1 MPPTYHAPPRSAL
14 DYAASPDSLD
24 PQHSASPW
32 ATLQRVLGA
41 ALGCLLAF
49 PALKLVWPWPREAS
63 LEGDLL
69 PDLTGAAI
77 AALATLPIFAALYA
91 LRRAP
96 RPPWILLLVGAGACG
111 LVAANLK
118 PPTDT
123 LEFERWKL
131 LSSACFALA
140 LGGSAL
146 EASGRLWLARS
157 AALVAWAALLPAFFD
172 AEHQFSGVLGNTG
185 SISEA
190 ALVGAGAGLGLALW
204 DRGLWRLVGG
214 GAAFAFALYAGLAPV
229 FAGAVA
235 LALTLVAALA
245 SARGSRALLGVAAL
259 LLAIGFGAGRLM
271 PRAPSAPSS
280 AGAPIA
286 GERNTGGFEV
296 RQLIWARVPALLAAG
311 GLSGVGPG
319 QFAAQFPTVR
329 DPREIELSSL
339 GRRLPGQETEV
350 QHAHNDYLQAFSD
363 LGPLGGALFLALAAL
378 AAWRA
383 LQALRG
389 EEPALAALGLGVLA
403 VLIGGLARNPLTAN
417 PASATLAFAALGALL
432 GRRHIDPPRPSL
444 SAFAP
449 LACAALA
456 LAFQMSQAMD
466 IGVHGR
472 ALREYFERGRD
483 PLRLAFVLDTRPD
496 SVVALGVHARELEQ
510 AAGDTPSEAVAQ
522 AWEALLARRPHSFE
536 AHMQLGLARARLG
549 DLHAARQHWE
559 RALELDPGHPGALR
573 NLARLEGRDGDLERA
588 RALLQRAGLDERR
601 ALGDWAVG
609 ALADLDIERGWRLL
623 AELDP
628 RWSALDADKAHLL
641 ARSERGALG
650 DEAANALEGSAHTLW
665 AREHAARGDGAAAL
679 RSYRQARRCLA
690 RTDAQGQPHWSRA
703 LTFEYAAALA
713 LAGEADAAR
722 SELGALRPTP
732 RELTALPTW
741 AGQAL
746 LDARLLLR

>member
-1 MPPTYHAPPRSAL
+1 LHHA
-14 DYAASPDSLD
+14 DASPASLD

-32 ATLQRVLGA
+32 STLQRVLGA

-69 PDLTGAAI
+69 PELTGAAI

-111 LVAANLK
+111 LVAAQLS

-131 LSSACFALA
+131 LSSCCFALA
-140 LGGSAL
+140 LGGAALDSA
-146 EASGRLWLARS
+146 GRLWLARS
-157 AALVAWAALLPAFFD
+157 AALVAWATLLPAFFD

-185 SISEA
+185 STSEA

-214 GAAFAFALYAGLAPV
+214 GAAFAFALYVGLAPV
-229 FAGAVA
+229 FAGALA
-235 LALTLVAALA
+235 FALTLCAALA
-245 SARGSRALLGVAAL
+245 SARGSRALIAVAAL
-259 LLAIGFGAGRLM
+259 LLALGFGAGRLI
-271 PRAPSAPSS
+271 PRAPSAPTTP
-280 AGAPIA
+280 GAPLA
-286 GERNTGGFEV
+286 GEHNTGGFEV
-296 RQLIWARVPALLAAG
+296 RQLIWARVPALLVAG
-311 GLSGVGPG
+311 GLTGVGPG

-389 EEPALAALGLGVLA
+389 DDPALAALALGVLT
-403 VLIGGLARNPLTAN
+403 VLIGGLARNPLSAN

-432 GRRHIDPPRPSL
+432 GRKHTDAPRPSFG
-444 SAFAP
+444 AFAP

-456 LAFQMSQAMD
+456 LAIQVPQAMD
-466 IGVHGR
+466 LGIHGR

-496 SVVALGVHARELEQ
+496 SVVALGVYARELES
-510 AAGDTPSEAVAQ
+510 AAGDAPSDSVAQ
-522 AWEALLARRPHSFE
+522 AWEAVLARRPHSFE

-549 DLHAARQHWE
+549 ELDAARTHWE
-559 RALELDPGHPGALR
+559 RALQLDPAHPGALR
-573 NLARLEGRDGDLERA
+573 NLARLEGRNGDLERA
-588 RALLQRAGLDERR
+588 KELLRRARIDEQR

-609 ALADLDIERGWRLL
+609 ALADLDVARGWRLL
-623 AELDP
+623 GELDE
-628 RWSALDADKAHLL
+628 RWNALDADKAHLV
-641 ARSERGALG
+641 ARNERSGLG
-650 DEAANALEGSAHTLW
+650 DERANALEGSAHTVW
-665 AREHAARGDGAAAL
+665 AREHAERGDATAAL

-690 RTDAQGQPHWSRA
+690 RTDEQGQPQWSRA
-703 LTFEYAAALA
+703 LRFEYAAALA
-713 LAGEADAAR
+713 LAGDTDAAR

-732 RELTALPTW
+732 RELTLLPTW

>member
-1 MPPTYHAPPRSAL
+1 MDHA
-14 DYAASPDSLD
+14 AASPDSLD
-24 PQHSASPW
+24 PQHSASPR

-77 AALATLPIFAALYA
+77 AALATLPIFAVLYA

-111 LVAANLK
+111 LVAASLK

-131 LSSACFALA
+131 LSTCCCALA
-140 LGGSAL
+140 LGGAAL
-146 EASGRLWLARS
+146 DAAGRQWLARS
-157 AALVAWAALLPAFFD
+157 AALVALAALLPAFFD

-204 DRGLWRLVGG
+204 DRGAWRLVGG
-214 GAAFAFALYAGLAPV
+214 AAAFAFALYAGLAPV
-229 FAGAVA
+229 FAGAAA
-235 LALTLVAALA
+235 LALTLCVAVAG
-245 SARGSRALLGVAAL
+245 ARGSRALVGVAAL
-259 LLAIGFGAGRLM
+259 LLAVGFGAGRLM
-271 PRAPSAPSS
+271 PRAPSAPTT

-296 RQLIWARVPALLAAG
+296 RRLIWARVPALLVSG
-311 GLSGVGPG
+311 GLAGVGPG

-329 DPREIELSSL
+329 DPHEIELSSL

-363 LGPLGGALFLALAAL
+363 LGPLGGALFLAFAAL

-389 EEPALAALGLGVLA
+389 EEPARAALALGVLA
-403 VLIGGLARNPLTAN
+403 VLAGGLARNPLSAN

-432 GRRHIDPPRPSL
+432 GRTHIDPPRPSL
-444 SAFAP
+444 GAFAP
-449 LACAALA
+449 LACIALA
-456 LAFQMSQAMD
+456 LALQISDAMD
-466 IGVHGR
+466 LGIHGR

-496 SVVALGVHARELEQ
+496 SVVALGVRARELEN
-510 AAGDTPSEAVAQ
+510 AASDAPSEAVAQ
-522 AWEALLARRPHSFE
+522 AWEDLLARRPHSFE

-549 DLHAARQHWE
+549 ELDSARKHWE
-559 RALELDPGHPGALR
+559 RALELDPAHPGALR

-588 RALLQRAGLDERR
+588 RELLRRAGLDERR

-609 ALADLDIERGWRLL
+609 ALADLDIERGWRLF
-623 AELDP
+623 AELDA

-641 ARSERGALG
+641 ARSERSALG
-650 DEAANALEGSAHTLW
+650 EDGANALEGSAHTLW
-665 AREHAARGDGAAAL
+665 AREHAARGDAAAAL

-703 LTFEYAAALA
+703 LDFEYAAALA
-713 LAGEADAAR
+713 LAGDVDAAR